1 MQMSKH
7 QYPTLHQMAMDY
19 LPIQASAVPCERAFS
34 SGSETL
40 TARRNRIEPSTM
52 EALQMLKYAL
62 KSGGLRPNSLN
73 FTDGWVT
80 AEQFMDEVEEQDPL
94 KEQLNGVGNALEA
107 VAE

>member
-1 MQMSKH
+1 MSKH

-40 TARRNRIEPSTM
+40 TARRNRIEPSMM

-62 KSGGLRPNSLN
+62 KRGGLRLN

-80 AEQFMDEVEEQDPL
+80 AEQFMDEPEEEQDPL
-94 KEQLNGVGNALEA
+94 KQQLDSVGNALEA